1 MPITLRSCAPG
12 EAVAVLASWRAAG
25 AEPTHT
31 DDVDSITRLLAFDSD
46 ALIVADED
54 GAIVGS
60 VIAAWDGWR
69 GAIYRLTVEPAHR
82 RAGLG
87 RRLLD
92 EAERRL
98 AAKRAVRLAAI
109 VVENDARAVGFWH
122 ASGWEQQTRR
132 LRFVK
137 G

>member
-1 MPITLRSCAPG
+1 VTIAVRSCTPDEPG
-12 EAVAVLASWRAAG
+12 AVLASWRAAG
-25 AEPTHT
+25 AQPTHT
-31 DDVDSITRLLAFDSD
+31 DDVESITRLVTFDPD
-46 ALIVADED
+46 ALIIADED
-54 GAIVGS
+54 GDIVGS

-69 GAIYRLTVEPAHR
+69 GSIYRLTVKPTHR

-87 RRLLD
+87 LRLLG

-109 VVENDARAVGFWH
+109 VVEDDARAVGFWR

-132 LRFVK
+132 LRFVR

>member
-1 MPITLRSCAPG
+1 MPIAVRSCAPG
-12 EAVAVLASWRAAG
+12 ESAAVLASWRAAG

-31 DDVDSITRLLAFDSD
+31 DDLESIARLIAFDPE

-54 GAIVGS
+54 GDLVGS

-69 GAIYRLTVEPAHR
+69 GSIYRLTVEPTHR

-87 RRLLD
+87 RRLLA
-92 EAERRL
+92 EAEGRL
-98 AAKRAVRLAAI
+98 AVKRAVRLAAI
-109 VVENDARAVGFWH
+109 VVEDDTRAVGFWH
-122 ASGWEQQTRR
+122 AAGWEQQVRR